1 MERLQRVI
9 AARGISSRR
18 SAEVLITG
26 GRVLV
31 NGVAVTELGTR
42 VDPTADEIRVD
53 GKVIRPQ
60 RLRTILLNKPPGYIT
75 TMADDRERRTVMEL
89 IDIKERLFPVGRLDR
104 DTEGMLLLTNDGELA
119 NRIMHPRYRLAKE
132 YHVLTDQR
140 PTDRTLQYLRDG
152 VRIDDRDVVPDE
164 IRLLRETPEGI
175 WIRLVIHEGFY
186 HAVRRIMEAASIN
199 VIKLRRHRI
208 GPLTIKG
215 LEAGEYRDLT
225 MGELSQISEA
235 VHMDRDIERSSPA
248 PAAPRL
254 ETDTPAARSGPRTG
268 RRRMTSD
275 RPDAG
280 QTRGPQGPRDWSR
293 RPAPTNSR
301 PAAPARPGATPPA
314 NPPRSPIVERPG
326 AWSARRP
333 ENPPPRPGSRPAV
346 SSQSGPGTEQSNPSQ
361 PAAAAG
367 SPVPRAARPVPPTS
381 PPGADGRFET
391 VGGQRFSEVRRTFT
405 SERPSGEATPQR
417 PVRRPTPQRSRRDD
431 ATTGQR
437 SESTRSRPASTDAAT
452 APTGPPARREDGPV
466 GPRRDQPSMRPQGE
480 GALSNEP
487 RRDGVPVGPPRDGS
501 PTGPRRA
508 GASAGPRR
516 DGPASGPRPRVDRS
530 RPAARPDASRETGRA
545 DDRRQRPTAAPE
557 TERRPPADRGP
568 RLLTQRRSPRPDA
581 ASGAPS
587 RKLETVGRVSRKV
600 ESDNP
605 DEGSSRIKRRSP
617 HSHSH
622 RGAKPKPA
630 APRINTSKGK
640 SVRKTQGKGTKRG
653 RRR

>member
-18 SAEVLITG
+18 SAEDLITS

-75 TMADDRERRTVMEL
+75 TMADDRERRTVMDL
-89 IDIKERLFPVGRLDR
+89 IDIRERLFPVGRLDR

-119 NRIMHPRYRLAKE
+119 NRVMHPRYKLAKE

-152 VRIDDRDVVPDE
+152 VRIDDRDVIPDE

-186 HAVRRIMEAASIN
+186 HAVRRIMEAANIN

-225 MGELSQISEA
+225 VGELSQISEA
-235 VHMDRDIERSSPA
+235 VHMDRDIERSSTAPPA
-248 PAAPRL
+248 PRPEAEKPM
-254 ETDTPAARSGPRTG
+254 ARTGARTG

-275 RPDAG
+275 RPDAFPS
-280 QTRGPQGPRDWSR
+280 RGPQRTGDWSS
-293 RPAPTNSR
+293 RPGPATRR
-301 PAAPARPGATPPA
+301 PAAPNRPATAPPA
-314 NPPRSPIVERPG
+314 TPPRSPIVERPG

-333 ENPPPRPGSRPAV
+333 ETPAPPPGSRPVA
-346 SSQSGPGTEQSNPSQ
+346 SGEPGPGRDRVN
-361 PAAAAG
+361 AASPDVPTG
-367 SPVPRAARPVPPTS
+367 SPVQRASRPAPPTS
-381 PPGADGRFET
+381 PPGAEGRFET

-405 SERPSGEATPQR
+405 SDRPTGEAAPRR
-417 PVRRPTPQRSRRDD
+417 PVRRPAPQRHRQDD
-431 ATTGQR
+431 
-437 SESTRSRPASTDAAT
+437 D
-452 APTGPPARREDGPV
+452 PARPRPDGDGPRSINRDGAR
-466 GPRRDQPSMRPQGE
+466 GPVSPS
-480 GALSNEP
+480 A
-487 RRDGVPVGPPRDGS
+487 RRDGARS
-501 PTGPRRA
+501 N
-508 GASAGPRR
+508 GPRR
-516 DGPASGPRPRVDRS
+516 DGPPSGPRRDVSSAGGPRRDGPPSGPRPRVDRS
-530 RPAARPDASRETGRA
+530 RPPTDSAGSLTVRRPA
-545 DDRRQRPTAAPE
+545 DRRERPSPATEP
-557 TERRPPADRGP
+557 ERRPAADRGP

-581 ASGAPS
+581 ASGTPA
-587 RKLETVGRVSRKV
+587 RRLETVGRVSRKV

-605 DEGSSRIKRRSP
+605 DEGPSRIKRRSP

-630 APRINTSKGK
+630 APRINTSKAK
-640 SVRKTQGKGTKRG
+640 SVKKPQGKGTKRG

>member
-18 SAEVLITG
+18 SAEELITG

-75 TMADDRERRTVMEL
+75 TMADDRERRTVMDL
-89 IDIKERLFPVGRLDR
+89 IDIRERLFPVGRLDR

-119 NRIMHPRYRLAKE
+119 NRVMHPRYRLAKE

-152 VRIDDRDVVPDE
+152 VRIDDRDVIPDD

-186 HAVRRIMEAASIN
+186 HAVRRIMEAANIN

-235 VHMDRDIERSSPA
+235 VHMDRDMERSSPT

-254 ETDTPAARSGPRTG
+254 ETEKPAARTGPRTG

-275 RPDAG
+275 RPDSSQNHG
-280 QTRGPQGPRDWSR
+280 LQGPRDWSG
-293 RPAPTNSR
+293 RPGPANSQ
-301 PAAPARPGATPPA
+301 PSAPAHPAATPPA
-314 NPPRSPIVERPG
+314 TPPRSPIVERPG

-333 ENPPPRPGSRPAV
+333 ENPPPRPGSRPDAPG
-346 SSQSGPGTEQSNPSQ
+346 QPGPGRDQANATSPDA
-361 PAAAAG
+361 PTG
-367 SPVPRAARPVPPTS
+367 SPVPRASRPAPPTS
-381 PPGADGRFET
+381 PPGSEGRFET
-391 VGGQRFSEVRRTFT
+391 VGGQRFSEVRRSFT
-405 SERPSGEATPQR
+405 SERPAGEAATRR
-417 PVRRPTPQRSRRDD
+417 PVRRSAPQRPRRDD
-431 ATTGQR
+431 ATTGPR
-437 SESTRSRPASTDAAT
+437 SDSDRPRPA
-452 APTGPPARREDGPV
+452 
-466 GPRRDQPSMRPQGE
+466 
-480 GALSNEP
+480 
-487 RRDGVPVGPPRDGS
+487 PRDGA
-501 PTGPRRA
+501 TGPSVRRE
-508 GASAGPRR
+508 GGPSGPRR
-516 DGPASGPRPRVDRS
+516 DGSVTRLRRDGAPTGQRRDGPPSGPPREGPSTGPRPRVDRS
-530 RPAARPDASRETGRA
+530 RPATTSDGSRDARRP
-545 DDRRQRPTAAPE
+545 DDRRERPSSAAEP
-557 TERRPPADRGP
+557 ERRPAADRGP

-605 DEGSSRIKRRSP
+605 DEGPSRIKRRSP